1 MSGAFIFSRP
11 AKILSA
17 SDENF
22 PLFSDDKT
30 VSAAS
35 IPRNYLLLRKKCN
48 IVLCTLFRVFLILS
62 ALLRHFLPPFANAT
76 KVCSAV
82 QRLLLPP

>member
-35 IPRNYLLLRKKCN
+35 IPRNYLLLDDLLINISLTNCN
-48 IVLCTLFRVFLILS
+48 SAINADAIYVQAAAVKTFLAPDNS
-62 ALLRHFLPPFANAT
+62 SGD
-76 KVCSAV
+76 KV
-82 QRLLLPP
+82 